1 MKSYFL
7 YDGECGVCTH
17 AVRFL
22 LNFSKSNEFYFSSLN
37 SEFSENILKG
47 LAIGYDQQDEGA
59 VYIRGEVVYHK
70 STAMLQALSDCR
82 WPISMAK
89 FFLILPQGLRDWF
102 YREFAKRRLKLSK
115 QFNLKCKLPE
125 NTDYNR
131 FL

>member
-7 YDGECGVCTH
+7 YDSECGVCTH
-17 AVRFL
+17 AVRFFL
-22 LNFSKSNEFYFSSLN
+22 HFSKSNELHFSSLN
-37 SEFSENILKG
+37 SEFSKNLFKD
-47 LAIGYDQQDEGA
+47 LAIVYDQEDEGA
-59 VYIRGEVVYHK
+59 VFIRGEAVYHK

-89 FFLILPQGLRDWF
+89 IFLILPQGLRDWF

-115 QFNLKCKLPE
+115 QFNLKCELPK
-125 NTDYNR
+125 NTDSKR

>member
-22 LNFSKSNEFYFSSLN
+22 LYFSKSNELYFSSLN
-37 SEFSENILKG
+37 SEFSEKLLKD
-47 LAIGYDQQDEGA
+47 LAIGYDQEDEGA
-59 VYIRGEVVYHK
+59 VYIRGEAVYHK

-89 FFLILPQGLRDWF
+89 IFLILPQGLRDWF

-115 QFNLKCKLPE
+115 QCNLKCELPK
-125 NTDYNR
+125 NTDFNR

>member
-22 LNFSKSNEFYFSSLN
+22 LYVSKSNELYFSSLN
-37 SEFSENILKG
+37 SEFSKNLFKD
-47 LAIGYDQQDEGA
+47 LAIVYDQENEGA
-59 VYIRGEVVYHK
+59 VYIRGEAVYHK

-89 FFLILPQGLRDWF
+89 IFLILPQGLRDWF

-115 QFNLKCKLPE
+115 QCNLKCELPK
-125 NTDYNR
+125 NTDFNR

>member
-7 YDGECGVCTH
+7 YDGECGVCAH

-22 LNFSKSNEFYFSSLN
+22 LYFSKSNELYFSSLN
-37 SEFSENILKG
+37 SEFSKNLFKD
-47 LAIGYDQQDEGA
+47 LAIVYDQENEGA
-59 VYIRGEVVYHK
+59 VYIRGEAVYHK

-89 FFLILPQGLRDWF
+89 IFLILPQGLRDWF

-115 QFNLKCKLPE
+115 QCNLKCELSK
-125 NTDYNR
+125 NTDSKR

>member
-22 LNFSKSNEFYFSSLN
+22 LYFSKSNELYFSSLN
-37 SEFSENILKG
+37 SEFSQNLLKD
-47 LAIGYDQQDEGA
+47 LAIVYDQEDEGA
-59 VYIRGEVVYHK
+59 VYIRGEAVYHK

-89 FFLILPQGLRDWF
+89 IFLILPQGLRDWF
-102 YREFAKRRLKLSK
+102 IES
-115 QFNLKCKLPE
+115 LP
-125 NTDYNR
+125 NDA
-131 FL
+131 

>member
-22 LNFSKSNEFYFSSLN
+22 LHFSKSDELYFSSLN
-37 SEFSENILKG
+37 SEFSENLLKD
-47 LAIGYDQQDEGA
+47 LAINYYQENEGA
-59 VYIRGEVVYHK
+59 VYIRGESVYQK

-89 FFLILPQGLRDWF
+89 IFLILPQGLRNWF
-102 YREFAKRRLKLSK
+102 YSGFAKRRLKFSK
-115 QFNLKCKLPE
+115 QFNLKCELPKY
-125 NTDYNR
+125 TDSKR

>member
-7 YDGECGVCTH
+7 YDGECGACTY

-22 LNFSKSNEFYFSSLN
+22 LRFSKSNELYFSSLN
-37 SEFSENILKG
+37 SEFSKNLFKDLTIV
-47 LAIGYDQQDEGA
+47 YDQENEGA
-59 VYIRGEVVYHK
+59 VYIRGEAVYHK

-89 FFLILPQGLRDWF
+89 FFLILPQGLRNWF
-102 YREFAKRRLKLSK
+102 YRGFAKRRLKLSK
-115 QFNLKCKLPE
+115 QFNLKCELPK
-125 NTDYNR
+125 NTDSKR

>member
-22 LNFSKSNEFYFSSLN
+22 LYFSKSNELYFSSLN
-37 SEFSENILKG
+37 SEFSEKLLKD
-47 LAIGYDQQDEGA
+47 LAIGYDQEDEGA
-59 VYIRGEVVYHK
+59 VYIRGEAVYLK
-70 STAMLQALSDCR
+70 STAILQVLSDCR

-89 FFLILPQGLRDWF
+89 IFLILPQGLRDWF

-115 QFNLKCKLPE
+115 QCNLKCELPK
-125 NTDYNR
+125 NTDFNR

>member
-22 LNFSKSNEFYFSSLN
+22 LYFSKSNELYFSSLN
-37 SEFSENILKG
+37 SEFSENLLKD
-47 LAIGYDQQDEGA
+47 LAIVYDQEDEGA
-59 VYIRGEVVYHK
+59 VYIRGEAVYHK

-89 FFLILPQGLRDWF
+89 IFLILPQGLRDWF

-115 QFNLKCKLPE
+115 QCNLKCELPK
-125 NTDYNR
+125 NTDFNR

>member
-17 AVRFL
+17 AVRFRL
-22 LNFSKSNEFYFSSLN
+22 RFSKSNELYFSSLN
-37 SEFSENILKG
+37 SEFSENLFKD
-47 LAIGYDQQDEGA
+47 LAIVYDQENEGA
-59 VYIRGEVVYHK
+59 VYVRGEAVYHK

-89 FFLILPQGLRDWF
+89 IFLILPQGLRNWF
-102 YREFAKRRLKLSK
+102 YRGFAKRRLKLSK
-115 QFNLKCKLPE
+115 QFNLKCELPK
-125 NTDYNR
+125 NTDSKR

>member
-37 SEFSENILKG
+37 SEFSENILKD

-102 YREFAKRRLKLSK
+102 YREFAKRRLRLSK

-125 NTDYNR
+125 NIDYNR

>member
-37 SEFSENILKG
+37 SEFSENILKD

>member
-7 YDGECGVCTH
+7 YDGECGVCTY

-22 LNFSKSNEFYFSSLN
+22 LRFSKSNELYFSSLN
-37 SEFSENILKG
+37 SEFSKNLFKD
-47 LAIGYDQQDEGA
+47 LAIIYDQENEGA
-59 VYIRGEVVYHK
+59 VYIQGEAVYHK

-89 FFLILPQGLRDWF
+89 IFLILPQGLRDWF

-115 QFNLKCKLPE
+115 QFNLKCELPK
-125 NTDYNR
+125 NTDSKR

>member
-22 LNFSKSNEFYFSSLN
+22 LHFSKSNELYFSSLN
-37 SEFSENILKG
+37 SEFSKNLFKD
-47 LAIGYDQQDEGA
+47 LAIVYDQEDEGA
-59 VYIRGEVVYHK
+59 VYIRGEAVYHK

-89 FFLILPQGLRDWF
+89 IFLILPQGLRDWF

-115 QFNLKCKLPE
+115 QCNLKCESPK
-125 NTDYNR
+125 NTDFNR

>member
-22 LNFSKSNEFYFSSLN
+22 LHFSKSNELYFSSLN
-37 SEFSENILKG
+37 SEFSENLLKD
-47 LAIGYDQQDEGA
+47 LAIVYDQENEGA
-59 VYIRGEVVYHK
+59 VYIRGEAVYHK

-89 FFLILPQGLRDWF
+89 IFLILPQGLRDWF
-102 YREFAKRRLKLSK
+102 YRGFAKRRLKLSK
-115 QFNLKCKLPE
+115 QCNLKCELPK
-125 NTDYNR
+125 NTDSKR

>member
-7 YDGECGVCTH
+7 YDGECGACTH

-22 LNFSKSNEFYFSSLN
+22 LHFSKSNELYFSSLN
-37 SEFSENILKG
+37 SEFSENLFKD
-47 LAIGYDQQDEGA
+47 LAIVYDQENEGA
-59 VYIRGEVVYHK
+59 VYIRGEAVYHK
-70 STAMLQALSDCR
+70 SAAMLQALSDCR

-89 FFLILPQGLRDWF
+89 IFLILPQGLRDWF

-115 QFNLKCKLPE
+115 QFNLKCELPK
-125 NTDYNR
+125 NTDSKR

>member
-37 SEFSENILKG
+37 SEFSENILKD
-47 LAIGYDQQDEGA
+47 LAIGYNQQDEGA

-125 NTDYNR
+125 NIDYNR

>member
-22 LNFSKSNEFYFSSLN
+22 LCFSKSNELYFSSLN
-37 SEFSENILKG
+37 SEFSKNLFKD
-47 LAIGYDQQDEGA
+47 LAIVYDQEDEGA
-59 VYIRGEVVYHK
+59 VFIRGEAVYHK

-89 FFLILPQGLRDWF
+89 IFLILPQGLRDWF

-115 QFNLKCKLPE
+115 QCNLKCELPK
-125 NTDYNR
+125 NTDFNR

>member
-22 LNFSKSNEFYFSSLN
+22 LRFSKSNELYFSSLN
-37 SEFSENILKG
+37 SEFSENLLKD
-47 LAIGYDQQDEGA
+47 LAIVYDQEDEGA
-59 VYIRGEVVYHK
+59 VYIRGEAVYNK

-89 FFLILPQGLRDWF
+89 IFLILPQGLRDWF

-115 QFNLKCKLPE
+115 QFNLKCELPKY
-125 NTDYNR
+125 TDSKR

>member
-22 LNFSKSNEFYFSSLN
+22 LYFSKSNELYFSSLN
-37 SEFSENILKG
+37 SEFSENLLKD
-47 LAIGYDQQDEGA
+47 LAIVYDQENEGA
-59 VYIRGEVVYHK
+59 VYIRGEAVYHK

-89 FFLILPQGLRDWF
+89 IFLILPQGLRNWF
-102 YREFAKRRLKLSK
+102 YRGFAKRRLKLSK
-115 QFNLKCKLPE
+115 QCNLKCELPK
-125 NTDYNR
+125 NTDFNR

>member
-7 YDGECGVCTH
+7 YDGECGVCTY

-22 LNFSKSNEFYFSSLN
+22 LYFSKSNELYFSSLN
-37 SEFSENILKG
+37 SEFSENLLKD
-47 LAIGYDQQDEGA
+47 LAIVYDQEDEGA
-59 VYIRGEVVYHK
+59 VYIRGEAVYHK

-89 FFLILPQGLRDWF
+89 IFLILPQGLRDWF

-115 QFNLKCKLPE
+115 QCNLKCELPK
-125 NTDYNR
+125 NTNFNR

>member
-22 LNFSKSNEFYFSSLN
+22 LYFSKSNELYFSSLN
-37 SEFSENILKG
+37 SEFSKNLFKD
-47 LAIGYDQQDEGA
+47 LAIVYDQVNEGA
-59 VYIRGEVVYHK
+59 VYIRGEAVYHK
-70 STAMLQALSDCR
+70 STAMLQVLSDCR

-89 FFLILPQGLRDWF
+89 IFLILPQGLRDWF

-115 QFNLKCKLPE
+115 QCNLKCELPK
-125 NTDYNR
+125 NTDFNR

>member
-22 LNFSKSNEFYFSSLN
+22 LHFSKSNELYFSSLN
-37 SEFSENILKG
+37 SEFSKNLFKD
-47 LAIGYDQQDEGA
+47 LAIVYDQEDEGA
-59 VYIRGEVVYHK
+59 VYIRGEAVYHK

-89 FFLILPQGLRDWF
+89 IFLILPQGLRDWF

-115 QFNLKCKLPE
+115 QCNLKCELPK
-125 NTDYNR
+125 NTDFNR